1 MFLLG
6 LSCGKLIC
14 GKLKNGVS
22 FKKDIAS
29 LLDSVVSDDVYSV
42 DDESSDSDLCKIDS
56 FSI

>member
-1 MFLLG
+1 MGNSFAG
-6 LSCGKLIC
+6 N
-14 GKLKNGVS
+14 LKNGVS